1 MLAVLD
7 DAQIRAREQQSE
19 AMVRQ
24 AEARLRLS
32 QHQVTVLG
40 EQLRQSEI
48 GVGQARADAEGRVN
62 EAEGRLAAAEAQLAQ
77 AVAAHA
83 QAKWERDAYTR
94 LVQKG
99 YVAEQDA
106 MQKQYT
112 EEAQAAVVSA
122 NRRQVE
128 AARGAVTTAK
138 ANLDNPAIRSAQV
151 AAIQAQILQAQADIA
166 ASQADAERAR
176 AALDEARAN
185 RADLQV
191 IAPFT
196 GTVATRTAEPGEV
209 VTPGTPIVT
218 MVNLGQVYLRAFVPG
233 GDIGRVRVG
242 QPARVYLDS
251 APNDPDRRP
260 GDPDRSRGVVHAGEH
275 VLPRGPR
282 EAGRRGQ
289 AADQRRAR
297 LRQAGH
303 ARRRRDP
310 RRRAVARA
318 PGAAMSA
325 APAEPAI
332 RIAGLAK
339 RYGALEA
346 VRGIDL
352 EVRAGEIFGLIGPDG
367 AGKTSTFQVLGG
379 VMEATA
385 GTAELLGRPARE
397 ARSYVGY
404 LTQAFSLY
412 PDLSVEENLRYVG
425 ELRLV
430 PRAEIERRGRRY
442 LEMFGMAR
450 FGRRLAGRLSGGMKQ
465 KMALACALVAE
476 PRVLLLDEPTTG
488 VDPVSRR
495 EFWDA
500 LVMLSSQ
507 GMTILVATP
516 YLDEAERC
524 HRVALMHQGQL
535 VRTGTP
541 AEIRDG
547 LGLARLEVRAPDLR
561 AALTAL
567 SGRDGG
573 IADVQRFGDR
583 LDVMVRDPAE
593 GERRCARRS
602 RRPDS
607 R

>member
-1 MLAVLD
+1 MSAAVAAMSSGRRRVVLVAALVALVLVGVGAWRLFLASPGLPPGVLGVSGRIEGDDSAVSAKLAGRIREITVREGDHVEAGQVLAVLD

-24 AEARLRLS
+24 AEARVRLS

-151 AAIQAQILQAQADIA
+151 AAVQAQILQAQADIA
-166 ASQADAERAR
+166 ASRADAERAR

-218 MVNLGQVYLRAFVPG
+218 LVNLGQVYLRAFVPG

-251 APNDPDRRP
+251 APNTPI
-260 GDPDRSRGVVHAGEH
+260 
-275 VLPRGPR
+275 
-282 EAGRRGQ
+282 EAR
-289 AADQRRAR
+289 
-297 LRQAGH
+297 
-303 ARRRRDP
+303 
-310 RRRAVARA
+310 V
-318 PGAAMSA
+318 
-325 APAEPAI
+325 I
-332 RIAGLAK
+332 RIDPEASFTPENTYFREDRVKQVVGVKLLIN
-339 RYGALEA
+339 GALGFA
-346 VRGIDL
+346 KPGMPAD
-352 EVRAGEIFGLIGPDG
+352 GEILVDG
-367 AGKTSTFQVLGG
+367 QWPA
-379 VMEATA
+379 
-385 GTAELLGRPARE
+385 RPAR
-397 ARSYVGY
+397 R
-404 LTQAFSLY
+404 
-412 PDLSVEENLRYVG
+412 
-425 ELRLV
+425 
-430 PRAEIERRGRRY
+430 
-442 LEMFGMAR
+442 
-450 FGRRLAGRLSGGMKQ
+450 
-465 KMALACALVAE
+465 
-476 PRVLLLDEPTTG
+476 
-488 VDPVSRR
+488 
-495 EFWDA
+495 
-500 LVMLSSQ
+500 
-507 GMTILVATP
+507 
-516 YLDEAERC
+516 
-524 HRVALMHQGQL
+524 
-535 VRTGTP
+535 
-541 AEIRDG
+541 
-547 LGLARLEVRAPDLR
+547 
-561 AALTAL
+561 
-567 SGRDGG
+567 
-573 IADVQRFGDR
+573 
-583 LDVMVRDPAE
+583 
-593 GERRCARRS
+593 
-602 RRPDS
+602 
-607 R
+607 

>member
-1 MLAVLD
+1 MSAAVAAMSPRRRRVVLVAALVVLALIGVGIWRVFFAGAGLPPGVLGVSGRIEGDDAAVSAKLAGRIREITVREGDHVQAGQVLAVLD

-24 AEARLRLS
+24 AEARVRLS

-62 EAEGRLAAAEAQLAQ
+62 EAEARLAAAEAQLAQ

-233 GDIGRVRVG
+233 GDIGRVRIG

-251 APNDPDRRP
+251 APNTPID
-260 GDPDRSRGVVHAGEH
+260 
-275 VLPRGPR
+275 
-282 EAGRRGQ
+282 
-289 AADQRRAR
+289 
-297 LRQAGH
+297 
-303 ARRRRDP
+303 
-310 RRRAVARA
+310 
-318 PGAAMSA
+318 
-325 APAEPAI
+325 AEVI
-332 RIAGLAK
+332 RIDPEASFTPENTYFREDRVKQVVGVKLLIN
-339 RYGALEA
+339 GALGFA
-346 VRGIDL
+346 KPGMPAD
-352 EVRAGEIFGLIGPDG
+352 GEILVDG
-367 AGKTSTFQVLGG
+367 QWPA
-379 VMEATA
+379 
-385 GTAELLGRPARE
+385 RPAR
-397 ARSYVGY
+397 R
-404 LTQAFSLY
+404 
-412 PDLSVEENLRYVG
+412 
-425 ELRLV
+425 
-430 PRAEIERRGRRY
+430 
-442 LEMFGMAR
+442 
-450 FGRRLAGRLSGGMKQ
+450 
-465 KMALACALVAE
+465 
-476 PRVLLLDEPTTG
+476 
-488 VDPVSRR
+488 
-495 EFWDA
+495 
-500 LVMLSSQ
+500 
-507 GMTILVATP
+507 
-516 YLDEAERC
+516 
-524 HRVALMHQGQL
+524 
-535 VRTGTP
+535 
-541 AEIRDG
+541 
-547 LGLARLEVRAPDLR
+547 
-561 AALTAL
+561 
-567 SGRDGG
+567 
-573 IADVQRFGDR
+573 
-583 LDVMVRDPAE
+583 
-593 GERRCARRS
+593 
-602 RRPDS
+602 
-607 R
+607 

>member
-1 MLAVLD
+1 MSAAVAAMSPRRRRVVLVAGLVVLALIGVGIWRVFFAGAGLPPGVLGVSGRIEGDDAAVSAKLAGRIREITVREGDHVQAGQVLAVLD

-24 AEARLRLS
+24 AEARVRLS

-138 ANLDNPAIRSAQV
+138 ANLDNPAIRSAQA

-233 GDIGRVRVG
+233 GDIGRVRIG

-251 APNDPDRRP
+251 APNTPIDAQ
-260 GDPDRSRGVVHAGEH
+260 V
-275 VLPRGPR
+275 
-282 EAGRRGQ
+282 
-289 AADQRRAR
+289 
-297 LRQAGH
+297 
-303 ARRRRDP
+303 
-310 RRRAVARA
+310 
-318 PGAAMSA
+318 
-325 APAEPAI
+325 I
-332 RIAGLAK
+332 RIDPEASFTPENTYFREDRVKQVVGVKLLIN
-339 RYGALEA
+339 GALGFA
-346 VRGIDL
+346 KPGMPAD
-352 EVRAGEIFGLIGPDG
+352 GEILVDG
-367 AGKTSTFQVLGG
+367 QWPA
-379 VMEATA
+379 
-385 GTAELLGRPARE
+385 RPAR
-397 ARSYVGY
+397 R
-404 LTQAFSLY
+404 
-412 PDLSVEENLRYVG
+412 
-425 ELRLV
+425 
-430 PRAEIERRGRRY
+430 
-442 LEMFGMAR
+442 
-450 FGRRLAGRLSGGMKQ
+450 
-465 KMALACALVAE
+465 
-476 PRVLLLDEPTTG
+476 
-488 VDPVSRR
+488 
-495 EFWDA
+495 
-500 LVMLSSQ
+500 
-507 GMTILVATP
+507 
-516 YLDEAERC
+516 
-524 HRVALMHQGQL
+524 
-535 VRTGTP
+535 
-541 AEIRDG
+541 
-547 LGLARLEVRAPDLR
+547 
-561 AALTAL
+561 
-567 SGRDGG
+567 
-573 IADVQRFGDR
+573 
-583 LDVMVRDPAE
+583 
-593 GERRCARRS
+593 
-602 RRPDS
+602 
-607 R
+607 

>member
-1 MLAVLD
+1 MSATVAAMLPGRRRVVLVVALMVLVLIGVGIWRVFFGGAGLPPGVLGVSGRIEGDDAAVSAKLAGRIREITVREGDHVEAGQVLAVLD

-24 AEARLRLS
+24 AEAHLRLS
-32 QHQVTVLG
+32 EHQVTVLG

-151 AAIQAQILQAQADIA
+151 AAVQAQILQAQADIA

-218 MVNLGQVYLRAFVPG
+218 LVNLGQVYLRAFVPG

-251 APNDPDRRP
+251 APNTPIDAQ
-260 GDPDRSRGVVHAGEH
+260 V
-275 VLPRGPR
+275 
-282 EAGRRGQ
+282 
-289 AADQRRAR
+289 
-297 LRQAGH
+297 
-303 ARRRRDP
+303 
-310 RRRAVARA
+310 
-318 PGAAMSA
+318 
-325 APAEPAI
+325 I
-332 RIAGLAK
+332 RIDPEASFTPENTYFREDRVKQVVGVKLLIN
-339 RYGALEA
+339 GALGFA
-346 VRGIDL
+346 KPGMPAD
-352 EVRAGEIFGLIGPDG
+352 GEILVDG
-367 AGKTSTFQVLGG
+367 QWPA
-379 VMEATA
+379 
-385 GTAELLGRPARE
+385 RPAR
-397 ARSYVGY
+397 R
-404 LTQAFSLY
+404 
-412 PDLSVEENLRYVG
+412 
-425 ELRLV
+425 
-430 PRAEIERRGRRY
+430 
-442 LEMFGMAR
+442 
-450 FGRRLAGRLSGGMKQ
+450 
-465 KMALACALVAE
+465 
-476 PRVLLLDEPTTG
+476 
-488 VDPVSRR
+488 
-495 EFWDA
+495 
-500 LVMLSSQ
+500 
-507 GMTILVATP
+507 
-516 YLDEAERC
+516 
-524 HRVALMHQGQL
+524 
-535 VRTGTP
+535 
-541 AEIRDG
+541 
-547 LGLARLEVRAPDLR
+547 
-561 AALTAL
+561 
-567 SGRDGG
+567 
-573 IADVQRFGDR
+573 
-583 LDVMVRDPAE
+583 
-593 GERRCARRS
+593 
-602 RRPDS
+602 
-607 R
+607 